1 MRLVLVLLTTAGL
14 LAAESFPVIHKKTGW
29 PDGKGTV
36 EITAGGVRFTAHKEK
51 RSRQWGWLDIQ
62 HFDRLSETVFEILT
76 YEDRR
81 LYLGRDRAFRFA
93 ITEGKL
99 TDRLLEE
106 IARRLGRPVTN
117 RSPEKAEAP
126 RYEIQVKHRH
136 PLGGCEGVLQFA
148 GGRVLYL
155 TDHAGDARE
164 WLLERDV
171 DSVWSRGKYDL
182 ELHVREHNQREF
194 NRVRVFRF
202 QLKQPL
208 DRQFYHD
215 LKLALHDLNG

>member
-1 MRLVLVLLTTAGL
+1 MRLALLLLATAGL

-36 EITAGGVRFTAHKEK
+36 EITAEGIRFAADKAK

-62 HFDRLSETVFEILT
+62 HFDRLSETEFEILT

-81 LYLGRDRAFRFA
+81 LYLGRDRAFRFV
-93 ITEGKL
+93 ITRGKL
-99 TDRLLEE
+99 TDSLLAE
-106 IARRLGRPVTN
+106 IAGRLGRPVTN
-117 RSPEKAEAP
+117 RVPERAAAP
-126 RYEIQVKHRH
+126 RYEIPVKHRH

-148 GGRVLYL
+148 GGRVVYL
-155 TDHAGDARE
+155 TDHAADARE
-164 WLLERDV
+164 WRLDRDV

-182 ELHVREHNQREF
+182 ELHVHEHNQF

-208 DRQFYHD
+208 DRRFYHG
-215 LKLALHDLNG
+215 LKLALHNLNG